1 MAVAETVSTNGG
13 YKVFTS
19 QLTATIATA
28 VSEVINELEA
38 HNISMNNTQFQLV
51 SDGQST
57 PKYMLMAICKG
68 S

>member
-1 MAVAETVSTNGG
+1 MAVTVTVATNGG
-13 YKVFTS
+13 YKVFSS

-28 VSEVINELEA
+28 NSEVVNELEA
-38 HNISMNNTQFQLV
+38 HNISMPNTQFQLV

-57 PKYMLMAICKG
+57 PKYMLLAICKG